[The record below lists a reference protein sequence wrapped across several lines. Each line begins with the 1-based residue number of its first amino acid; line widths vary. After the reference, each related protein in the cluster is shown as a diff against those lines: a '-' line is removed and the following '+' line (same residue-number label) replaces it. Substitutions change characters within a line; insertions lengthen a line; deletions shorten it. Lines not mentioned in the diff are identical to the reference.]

1 VLRRIF
7 ESENGEG
14 KRRRLHNEEIH
25 NSFLEWSSQGW
36 WEWRETWHA
45 CGDEKWIQNLSRINL
60 DERDH
65 LGDVGILARTKLR
78 RILQK

>member
-25 NSFLEWSSQGW
+25 ISFLE
-36 WEWRETWHA
+36 
-45 CGDEKWIQNLSRINL
+45 
-60 DERDH
+60 
-65 LGDVGILARTKLR
+65 
-78 RILQK
+78 